1 MGDAFGGVNIGV
13 GVNCGM
19 GATIEPGRAIAAAP
33 AAIAVC
39 VVAPAKGGSGSGN
52 WLACGGVVSNGAM
65 GEEIGAMGVN
75 SGAISC
81 DADAEDAEEEDMEDM
96 EEPIPNDEPAP
107 AAGGEFSGPIGSTAS
122 KTYLN
127 VLGPFRL

>member
-13 GVNCGM
+13 GVNCAM
-19 GATIEPGRAIAAAP
+19 GVAPREPDADAA
-33 AAIAVC
+33 AAIAVN
-39 VVAPAKGGSGSGN
+39 VPPASGGSGSVN
-52 WLACGGVVSNGAM
+52 WLACGGVVSSGAI
-65 GEEIGAMGVN
+65 GDEIGAIGVN

-81 DADAEDAEEEDMEDM
+81 DAEEMEEE
-96 EEPIPNDEPAP
+96 EEEEAPAD
-107 AAGGEFSGPIGSTAS
+107 AAGGEFNGPIGSTAS

>member
-13 GVNCGM
+13 GVNCGI
-19 GATIEPGRAIAAAP
+19 GATIEPGRATAAAP
-33 AAIAVC
+33 GAIAIC
-39 VVAPAKGGSGSGN
+39 VVAPARGGSGSGN

-65 GEEIGAMGVN
+65 GEEIGAMGVS

-81 DADAEDAEEEDMEDM
+81 DADDNEVEVEEM
-96 EEPIPNDEPAP
+96 EEPIPSDEPAP
-107 AAGGEFSGPIGSTAS
+107 PAGGELSGPIGSTAS